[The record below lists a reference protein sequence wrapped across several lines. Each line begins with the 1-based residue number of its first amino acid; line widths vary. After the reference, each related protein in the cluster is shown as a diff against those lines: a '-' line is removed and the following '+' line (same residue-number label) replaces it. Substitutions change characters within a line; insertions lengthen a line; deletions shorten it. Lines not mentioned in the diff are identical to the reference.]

1 MVKKIIFAGILLC
14 LFISIPLALLGY
26 KQVELG
32 TPFLALMRSVNN
44 DLANFKI
51 AIPDIPTIPNIPYN
65 SSTGDE
71 GILEVLINLAN
82 GIINFFN
89 AIITIINV
97 FIQVINIIIQLIEV
111 IVLIVKNLITFK
123 DTIASYN
130 PIIVT

>member
-1 MVKKIIFAGILLC
+1 MVKKIILSGIVLC
-14 LFISIPLALLGY
+14 LFIAIPLALLGY

-51 AIPDIPTIPNIPYN
+51 AIPDIPTIPHIPSE
-65 SSTGDE
+65 SSGGNDV
-71 GILEVLINLAN
+71 LSVLINLAN

-89 AIITIINV
+89 AIIMIINV
-97 FIQVINIIIQLIEV
+97 LVQIINIVIQLIEV
-111 IVLIVKNLITFK
+111 IVLIVKNLINFK

-130 PIIVT
+130 PIVV